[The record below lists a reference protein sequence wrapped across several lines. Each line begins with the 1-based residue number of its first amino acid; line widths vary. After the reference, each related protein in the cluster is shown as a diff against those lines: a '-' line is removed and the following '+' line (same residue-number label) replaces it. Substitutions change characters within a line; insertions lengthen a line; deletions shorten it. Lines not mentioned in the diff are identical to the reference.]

1 MPYSERL
8 VRIIMMAVFINL
20 LACEDS
26 TDKPHTK
33 QAHGAEKETLAL
45 TVSGSK
51 VSLSEIDQLI
61 HLKLYD
67 LEWAKYELRQ
77 QAVTSYLQNSVP
89 QVSSSDLNI
98 LLSPPQPPRLALTDT
113 QRQSA
118 LHYQGQGHD
127 EAPIRISVFCNY
139 QSSHCARIQ
148 LIYQAITD
156 AYGQLVSF
164 EFFDFP
170 QGYHAFSVAASQA
183 AHCAYSMGQFDG
195 FHKAL
200 WLSQHDLGQE
210 NFLRIAAQLKME
222 KQAFLSCL
230 QSESYLTNVQRNKQL
245 AETLGLTQVPVT
257 LINGLYLSGPKPL
270 EVFLYFIDQELARM
284 GVQKDAMIS
293 PDTNAPDSFK
303 DELPV
308 PVDND
313 EHLPTEAFMETES
326 NNLPEDI
333 PDADELEYTP
343 RPVVPAVG
351 ELPLSREWLDE
362 QLMQQSELAS
372 HFQAAEHEVEG
383 VRLMKLQDVTRNTFY
398 QTLGFQEG
406 DVLMRVN
413 DQWVHEAQNDLFSVL
428 EKDSRVSVVLVRKG
442 LPVQLMYHI
451 K

>member
-1 MPYSERL
+1 
-8 VRIIMMAVFINL
+8 
-20 LACEDS
+20 
-26 TDKPHTK
+26 
-33 QAHGAEKETLAL
+33 
-45 TVSGSK
+45 
-51 VSLSEIDQLI
+51 
-61 HLKLYD
+61 
-67 LEWAKYELRQ
+67 
-77 QAVTSYLQNSVP
+77 
-89 QVSSSDLNI
+89 
-98 LLSPPQPPRLALTDT
+98 
-113 QRQSA
+113 
-118 LHYQGQGHD
+118 
-127 EAPIRISVFCNY
+127 
-139 QSSHCARIQ
+139 
-148 LIYQAITD
+148 
-156 AYGQLVSF
+156 
-164 EFFDFP
+164 
-170 QGYHAFSVAASQA
+170 
-183 AHCAYSMGQFDG
+183 
-195 FHKAL
+195 
-200 WLSQHDLGQE
+200 
-210 NFLRIAAQLKME
+210 
-222 KQAFLSCL
+222 
-230 QSESYLTNVQRNKQL
+230 
-245 AETLGLTQVPVT
+245 
-257 LINGLYLSGPKPL
+257 
-270 EVFLYFIDQELARM
+270 M